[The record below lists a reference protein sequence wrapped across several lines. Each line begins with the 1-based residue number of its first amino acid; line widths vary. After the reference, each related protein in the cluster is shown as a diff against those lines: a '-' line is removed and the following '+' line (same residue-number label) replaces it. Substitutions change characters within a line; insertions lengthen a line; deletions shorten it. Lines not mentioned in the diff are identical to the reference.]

1 MEQNSTLKL
10 IPSKYWNKSQDR
22 YILFSTL
29 DFLEKIYILV
39 IRRSSCSKVQQST
52 VILPWALIQTS
63 IHFTPV
69 MGVNAKSGT
78 TCGF

>member
-29 DFLEKIYILV
+29 DFLEKNIYTSDQEKLLFKSTTKYCYIAMGLNSNFDPFH
-39 IRRSSCSKVQQST
+39 SSDGSQC
-52 VILPWALIQTS
+52 
-63 IHFTPV
+63 
-69 MGVNAKSGT
+69 
-78 TCGF
+78 